1 MATRVLVVDDSALS
15 LKMTC
20 DTLSQAGYETISAR
34 NGLEALLHID
44 HVRPQLII
52 LDVMMPEMDGYEVCR
67 RLRRKAD
74 TVHLPIMMLTAQ
86 DTLEEKIMG
95 FEAGADD
102 YMIKPFQ
109 PTELLAHVKVLL
121 RRAVPLYLESP
132 AKEQAGAQAPVI
144 QGKII
149 AVFSLRGGVGVSSL
163 AANVASGLA
172 QVWDMP
178 AVLVDLAL
186 TAGHS
191 ALMLNLAP
199 RHTWADLTQI
209 PIEEIDADIID
220 SVLLPHSSKTLVLAA
235 PRRPEHSELLTADKV
250 SHVLKLLNERYH
262 YIVLDLPHDFSAIT
276 LAGLDAAH
284 EIIVLLAPEL
294 ASVLAVSSALDV
306 FDNLGYKRE
315 HIRLVLNQTI
325 QHNGLTTQV
334 IEDAIRRSLNLV
346 IPFAPDI
353 FVQAINLGAPPILG
367 AASNPL
373 TARLEDWV
381 FQLSKDEHRS
391 KRPDEPSQA
400 WKRIAYRLQQR
411 QKNATR

>member
-1 MATRVLVVDDSALS
+1 MTTRILVVDDSALS
-15 LKMTC
+15 LKITY
-20 DTLSQAGYETISAR
+20 DTLSQAGYEIVSAR
-34 NGLEALLHID
+34 NGLEALMQVD
-44 HVRPQLII
+44 QVQAQLII

-67 RLRRKAD
+67 RLRHKAG
-74 TVHLPIMMLTAQ
+74 TAHLPIMMLTAQ

-121 RRAVPLYLESP
+121 RRAAPLQIESP
-132 AKEQAGAQAPVI
+132 AKEQAKAQAPAL
-144 QGKII
+144 QGKTI

-163 AANVASGLA
+163 AANMASGLA
-172 QVWDMP
+172 QVWDEP
-178 AVLVDLAL
+178 TVLVDLAL

-199 RHTWADLTQI
+199 RRTWADLTQI
-209 PIEEIDADIID
+209 PIEEIDADLIA

-250 SHVLKLLNERYH
+250 SRVLKLLNERYH

-284 EIIVLLAPEL
+284 EIIVPLAPEL

-306 FDNLGYKRE
+306 FDNLGYPPER
-315 HIRLVLNQTI
+315 IRLALNQTI
-325 QHNGLTTQV
+325 QNNGLTTQV
-334 IEDAIRRSLNLV
+334 IEDAIRRPLKLT
-346 IPFAPDI
+346 IPFAPDA
-353 FVQAINLGAPPILG
+353 FVQAINLGVPPVLG
-367 AASNPL
+367 AAHAPL
-373 TARLEDWV
+373 VALLEDWV
-381 FQLSKDEHRS
+381 FQLSKDEHRN
-391 KRPDEPSQA
+391 KRPDAPSKS
-400 WKRIAYRLQQR
+400 WKRIVQRLQQR
-411 QKNATR
+411 QKKATR